1 MPCTRVGHVSN
12 TPRTPCQTRFCGVQ
26 FFKFFWGAW
35 THRGHFSKQLDMHRT
50 LLWTHSGH
58 FSDFFFIKIL
68 KNQPKRLDYKKFF
81 LKLAYFDKLF
91 HVAFCLLLFYSHLRF
106 APFVRHHPFTFLS
119 TPVTGYFPLIIASS
133 KSGRLAWLTS
143 RSWSLYSSLHFVSL
157 CSCIFGTP
165 FVRLI

>member
-1 MPCTRVGHVSN
+1 MSDTFPTLLGHHVRHVFVVSN
-12 TPRTPCQTRFCGVQ
+12 FLN
-26 FFKFFWGAW
+26 FFGGLGHTADTSPNSW
-35 THRGHFSKQLDMHRT
+35 TCIGHFYG
-50 LLWTHSGH
+50 HSGH

-133 KSGRLAWLTS
+133 ESSRLAWLTS